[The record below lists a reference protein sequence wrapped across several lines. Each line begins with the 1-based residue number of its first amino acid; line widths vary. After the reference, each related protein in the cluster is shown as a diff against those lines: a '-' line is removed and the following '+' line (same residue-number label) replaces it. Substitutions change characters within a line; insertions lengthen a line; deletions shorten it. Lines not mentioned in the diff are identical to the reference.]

1 MLTTKAKKQVALD
14 IAKFKRT
21 GKLPKE
27 RDVRRDP
34 SYNGWDDNAGASYIE
49 PGPDRNLDPYGQ
61 AVHLDQQIEKE
72 PILSEEAA
80 IFAER
85 QVEFQAALSKME
97 QSVFS
102 LHLVGQMSRKET
114 ADILGVSQQRIA
126 ELLGLIKKKAGRFT
140 KEKLS
145 RVN

>member
-1 MLTTKAKKQVALD
+1 MLTTKAKKQVSLD

-27 RDVRRDP
+27 RDVRRGT
-34 SYNGWDDNAGASYIE
+34 STSGWDDNAGASYIE
-49 PGPDRNLDPYGQ
+49 PGPDRNLDTYGQ
-61 AVHLDQQIEKE
+61 AVHMDQHIEKE
-72 PILSEEAA
+72 PIISEEAA
-80 IFAER
+80 ILAER
-85 QVEFQAALSKME
+85 RPEFESALSQME
-97 QSVFS
+97 KSVFS
-102 LHLVGQMSRKET
+102 LNLLGQMSRREVAK
-114 ADILGVSQQRIA
+114 ILGVSQQRIA